1 MKLRHLD
8 EWNDRRRVSRL
19 YRQLLD
25 GAANV
30 ELVTERSPE
39 SHVYHLFVALVEERD
54 AVVERLASVG
64 IGTGIHYPRP
74 LHLQPAFNSLAL
86 RAGSFPVSERAAERM
101 ISLPM
106 FAELSVDE
114 VTTVAATLRAAAARG
129 LEHSRS

>member
-1 MKLRHLD
+1 MPSCCFGCHPPPLPPRCSHL
-8 EWNDRRRVSRL
+8 
-19 YRQLLD
+19 
-25 GAANV
+25 
-30 ELVTERSPE
+30 P
-39 SHVYHLFVALVEERD
+39 F
-54 AVVERLASVG
+54 
-64 IGTGIHYPRP
+64 
-74 LHLQPAFNSLAL
+74 FSLAL